1 MMGEIGQG
9 AFLIGILIVFI
20 AIGIPIA
27 FAMALSALCFVML
40 FPMGPLIVMP
50 QRMTNGIDSFVLMA
64 VPFFVLVGELMN
76 TGGITNRIFRFANDL
91 VGHFKCGLGYVNV
104 LASMVFSG
112 MSGSAV
118 ADASGLG
125 AVEMRAMEESGYD
138 RDFSAAVT
146 AASSAIGP
154 LIPPSIPFVIYGSVT
169 EVSIGRLL
177 LAGAVPGI
185 MLGGLYLVYLFV
197 VSRFRDFPRNDAA
210 TFSWRAIARDFWD
223 AFPAL
228 MTPVILVG
236 GIVGGLFTPT
246 EASAIASF
254 YALVLGMFIY
264 RELSLREA
272 ARAFVRAAVISCQ
285 IMFIIAAA
293 AFFGLVLAKA
303 QIPQT
308 VFNSFMV
315 LFEATN
321 IYVVLIVLNLAL
333 IAVGCVIDTNPIL
346 IIIVPILAP
355 VAVQLGID
363 PVHFG
368 VIVVF
373 NLMIALL
380 TPPVGMVTFTICRVA
395 QCRIDTYTKALMP
408 FLAVMVGGLLLI
420 TFYPPISVWLP
431 NLVLGGAQ

>member
-1 MMGEIGQG
+1 MFEIGQG
-9 AFLIGILIVFI
+9 AFLIGILVVLI
-20 AIGIPIA
+20 AIGMPIA
-27 FAMALSALCFVML
+27 FAMALSALCFVMVY
-40 FPMGPLIVMP
+40 PMGPLIVMP

-76 TGGITNRIFRFANDL
+76 TGGITNRIFKFANDL

-125 AVEMRAMEESGYD
+125 AVEMRAMEEAGYD
-138 RDFSAAVT
+138 KNFSAAVT
-146 AASSAIGP
+146 AASSTIGP
-154 LIPPSIPFVIYGSVT
+154 LVPPSIPFVIYGSVT

-177 LAGAVPGI
+177 LAGAVPGA
-185 MLGGLYLVYLFV
+185 MLGGLFLLFLFV
-197 VSRFRDFPRNDAA
+197 MSRFREFPRNKEAG
-210 TFSWRAIARDFWD
+210 FRLRAVVRDFWD

-228 MTPVILVG
+228 LTPIILVG
-236 GIVGGLFTPT
+236 GIVIGLFTPT

-254 YALVLGMFIY
+254 YALILGRYIY
-264 RELSLREA
+264 RELTWTEA
-272 ARAFVRAAVISCQ
+272 AKAFVRAAMISCQ

-308 VFNSFMV
+308 VFSSFMT
-315 LFEATN
+315 LYESTN
-321 IYVVLIVLNLAL
+321 IYVVLIVINIAL
-333 IAVGCVIDTNPIL
+333 IAAGCVIDTNPIL

-355 VAVQLGID
+355 VAVELGID

-368 VIVVF
+368 VIVVY
-373 NLMIALL
+373 NIMIALL

-395 QCRIDTYTKALMP
+395 GCRIDQYSMALLP
-408 FLAVMVGGLLLI
+408 FLLVMIAGLVLI
-420 TFYPPISVWLP
+420 TFYPPISVFLP
-431 NLVLGGAQ
+431 NLVMGPSL